1 VSATK
6 PVPDLEVKD
15 ATGEW
20 PLVRGQLV
28 VSKQRGIKG
37 EIIDIYREVDGP
49 HAGRVIVE
57 VADSR
62 KRYARLAQPF
72 ELEVK
77 KRRRR

>member
-1 VSATK
+1 MASTVK
-6 PVPDLEVKD
+6 VPDLEVRD
-15 ATGEW
+15 ASGDW

-28 VSKQRGIKG
+28 VSKARNIKG

-72 ELEVK
+72 ELNV
-77 KRRRR
+77 RRRSRR